1 MRVVKYLCEKLS
13 GLMKGVAEA
22 IQTSSEV
29 HCQESCG
36 H

>member
-1 MRVVKYLCEKLS
+1 MRVVKYLCEKIS
-13 GLMKGVAEA
+13 RLMKEVAEA
-22 IQTSSEV
+22 IQTSNEV